1 MSYEVHSRNVGLSVQ
16 SIELD
21 ERHPEKQAIN
31 SIAKNFATKFFAILK
46 YLNNRHLLCKKR
58 NINTAFR
65 ISYFVSFL
73 VCDTEDIHGVA
84 TLVATALRGDDHPLS
99 VAGDIKPHGIG
110 VAGDA
115 CHGLHPSCVD
125 HTYLRGGIA
134 SLRETS
140 RCHKIN
146 LT

>member
-65 ISYFVSFL
+65 ISYFVFRIIP
-73 VCDTEDIHGVA
+73 CMRHG
-84 TLVATALRGDDHPLS
+84 RCS
-99 VAGDIKPHGIG
+99 
-110 VAGDA
+110 
-115 CHGLHPSCVD
+115 
-125 HTYLRGGIA
+125 R
-134 SLRETS
+134 
-140 RCHKIN
+140 RCH
-146 LT
+146 LGCDAPAR